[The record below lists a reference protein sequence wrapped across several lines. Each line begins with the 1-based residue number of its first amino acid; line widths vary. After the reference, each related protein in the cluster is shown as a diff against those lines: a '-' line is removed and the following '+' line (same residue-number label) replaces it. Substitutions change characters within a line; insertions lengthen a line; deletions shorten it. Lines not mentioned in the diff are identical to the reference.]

1 MKLKIAPVLVPIVVA
16 AISAA
21 TVRVSTWDTIK
32 TGLITALS
40 VAAAAALV
48 RLSRGLPFTTA
59 SHFETEEI
67 EKITRA
73 VIQLARSLRS
83 FLAVTV
89 LTMGLLLL
97 TAPAL
102 ELARPWA
109 GSLPVQ
115 WGGRCFSALIGAVL
129 AYVVVRLFQI
139 VSSDL
144 SLLGEQSRFMVRA
157 VQREDA
163 KKRLAEIPTE
173 MGSSFKT
180 PENYGHRIQ

>member
-1 MKLKIAPVLVPIVVA
+1 MRLKIAPVLVPVIVA
-16 AISAA
+16 AFAAA
-21 TVRVSTWDTIK
+21 TVRVSNWDGIK

-97 TAPAL
+97 TTPAL
-102 ELARPWA
+102 EHARPWA
-109 GSLPVQ
+109 ASPAVL
-115 WGGRCFSALIGAVL
+115 WGGRLFSALIGALL

-144 SLLGEQSRFMVRA
+144 SLLSEQSRFMVRA

-163 KKRLAEIPTE
+163 KKRLSELPSD
-173 MGSSFKT
+173 MGKAFTT
-180 PENYGHRIQ
+180 PDNYGHRIQ